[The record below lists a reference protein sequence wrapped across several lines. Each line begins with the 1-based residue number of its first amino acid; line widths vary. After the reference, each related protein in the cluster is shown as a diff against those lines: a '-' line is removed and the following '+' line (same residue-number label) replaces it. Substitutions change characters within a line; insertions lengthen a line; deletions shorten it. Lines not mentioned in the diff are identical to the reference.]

1 MPSLEILPH
10 IFSSFEV
17 FVAGR
22 RIDAFMASDETE
34 IKAMDKV
41 MKPDFGS
48 PRQVEMES
56 NDVDVRVEDGV
67 FSWTRTG
74 HGEK

>member
-1 MPSLEILPH
+1 MVMFS
-10 IFSSFEV
+10 SSFEV

-41 MKPDFGS
+41 MKPDVTS
-48 PRQVEMES
+48 TRQVGMES
-56 NDVDVRVEDGV
+56 SDVDVRVEDGV